1 MVTFPGQ
8 PTVLP
13 KGRLDMIP
21 LEDFFRKPEKADLQL
36 SPSGKYLAF
45 KSPFQRRM
53 NIFVQDIDTGKAF
66 RVTASTG
73 RDIGGYL
80 WANDDRLI
88 FAQDTGGDENHRLYS
103 IRRDGTDRIE
113 LTPFEGVQCSIVD
126 DLEDVEDEILI
137 QMNRRDPNVFDV
149 FRMDV
154 TSGKMTLIAENPGN
168 ILRWMTDHDG
178 KLRLASTTDG
188 VNTSILYREKEEDAW
203 STVATYNFRE
213 SAVPLFFTFDNRS
226 IYVSS
231 NIGRDKAAIFEYDL
245 ESGKEGTLVFE
256 HPDVDVT
263 DLLHS
268 RKQKKITGVAFET
281 DRLGYHFFDDRRKKI
296 QGFLD
301 EKLPGYENRLVSHS
315 RDESIFVVHSGSDR
329 TFGGYYLLETAE
341 MTLSHLFD
349 ATPWLRE
356 ENLAEMRPITYPSRD
371 GWIIHGYLTLP
382 VSMDPTNL
390 PLLIHPHGGPWF
402 RDSWGYNPEVQFL
415 ANRGM
420 AVLQMNFRGS
430 TGYGKKFWEAGFR
443 QWGLAMQDDITDAVQ
458 WATDE
463 GIADPKRIA
472 ISGGSY
478 GGYAALSALTG
489 TPDIYACGISYV
501 GISNL
506 FTWIAA
512 IPPYWTPYL
521 DMMYEMV
528 GHPERDEE
536 RFRETSPY
544 FNADKIQVPLLVA
557 QGANDPR
564 VRKEESDQ
572 IVDALRKRGIAVEYI
587 VKENEGHGFLN
598 EENQFD
604 FYRAMESFLSSH
616 IPGLTE

>member
-1 MVTFPGQ
+1 
-8 PTVLP
+8 
-13 KGRLDMIP
+13 MIP

-53 NIFVQDIDTGKAF
+53 NIFIQDIATGKAT
-66 RVTASTG
+66 RVTASTE

-103 IRRDGTDRIE
+103 IHRDGTDRIE

-126 DLEDVEDEILI
+126 DLEDIEDEILI
-137 QMNRRDPNVFDV
+137 QMNRRDPKVFDV

-231 NIGRDKAAIFEYDL
+231 NNERDKAAIFEYDL

-281 DRLGYHFFDDRRKKI
+281 DRLGYHFFDDRRKMI

-301 EKLPGYENRLVSHS
+301 ENLSGYENRLVSHS
-315 RDESIFVVHSGSDR
+315 RDESIFVVHTGSDQ
-329 TFGGYYLLETAE
+329 TFGGYYLLDTAE

-356 ENLAEMRPITYPSRD
+356 ESLAEMRPIRYPSRD

-382 VSMDPTNL
+382 VGMDPTNL

-402 RDSWGYNPEVQFL
+402 RDSWGYNPKVQFL

-443 QWGLAMQDDITDAVQ
+443 QWGLAMQDDITDAVH
-458 WATDE
+458 WAIDE

-472 ISGGSY
+472 IYGGSY

-489 TPDIYACGISYV
+489 TPDLYACGISYV
-501 GISNL
+501 GVSNL

-528 GHPERDEE
+528 GHPERDEKQ
-536 RFRETSPY
+536 FRETSPF

-572 IVDALRKRGIAVEYI
+572 IVDALRKKGIAVEYI

-616 IPGLTE
+616 IPGLTV